1 MWVNSILK
9 IFIEKGFMFLKK
21 VFTLLICFFVS
32 CNLFAQTSLLFI
44 KEMPI
49 SGHQKEM
56 RQFLKSNGFSHNACG
71 DCFSGV
77 IDGKNVD
84 VILTGKKK
92 EVGTVGII
100 QKPSTDALWME
111 YNRFV
116 DNLLNDRYTSRIMVN
131 HLSSASIDKVRV
143 IAYPELYRS
152 VFFLS
157 DVDILASVSIVVM
170 KGELYLLSSFRSF
183 DGWRNK

>member
-1 MWVNSILK
+1 
-9 IFIEKGFMFLKK
+9 MFLKK

-71 DCFSGV
+71 DFFSGV

-116 DNLLNDRYTSRIMVN
+116 DNLLNDRYTSRAGESHQDKGCQN
-131 HLSSASIDKVRV
+131 QGEGEGEQDQGSSEGPQDKCPHREFCG
-143 IAYPELYRS
+143 AL
-152 VFFLS
+152 
-157 DVDILASVSIVVM
+157 VDKAGGS
-170 KGELYLLSSFRSF
+170 G
-183 DGWRNK
+183 G